1 MIRTI
6 AFALFAALFPLAA
19 VHAGTAGQRP
29 VNLILDTDIGP
40 DYDDVGAMAL
50 MHALADNGEA
60 KILATVACNTD
71 ARVVPCIEVINGW
84 YGRKDIPVGA
94 PKGYS
99 APRLTTS
106 MLRTDWPGYL
116 VSHFDHATDSTACAP
131 SAVETYRRVL
141 SRQPDGSVTICTLGF
156 FSNLKALLASAPDRW
171 SKLSGKDLVAKKV
184 KLLVS
189 MAGAFPNGYE
199 FNVYWDADAA
209 RTVADE
215 WPTPIIFSGWEIG
228 SEIFTRPSRR
238 HQRKPHKGR
247 LHARPLGGRPAARPR
262 KLGPDGGTRS
272 NTRRSPVVHTPSR
285 THDGGRQ
292 GQQQMDG
299 RPAGT
304 ARLSRVCA
312 AHKASARRD
321 RGTYDADAA
330 ETMNDFRRSLTSDK
344 FHLDTSP

>member
-6 AFALFAALFPLAA
+6 AFALFAALFPLVA
-19 VHAGTAGQRP
+19 VHAGTAGQCP

-71 ARVVPCIEVINGW
+71 ARVVPCIKVINGW

-116 VSHFDHATDSTACAP
+116 VSHFAHATDSTACAP

-156 FSNLKALLASAPDRW
+156 FSNLKALLASGPDRW

-199 FNVYWDADAA
+199 FNVYLDADAA

-228 SEIFTRPSRR
+228 SEIFTGNAVRDLPGDISANPIKAAYTLALSEDDRPHGRDSWDQTAALVAIRGAAPWFTLR
-238 HQRKPHKGR
+238 HGHMKVDGKGNNKWTDDPQGQ
-247 LHARPLGGRPAARPR
+247 HAYLVFAQPIKQVRDAIEALMTQMPR
-262 KLGPDGGTRS
+262 KR
-272 NTRRSPVVHTPSR
+272 
-285 THDGGRQ
+285 
-292 GQQQMDG
+292 
-299 RPAGT
+299 
-304 ARLSRVCA
+304 
-312 AHKASARRD
+312 
-321 RGTYDADAA
+321 
-330 ETMNDFRRSLTSDK
+330 
-344 FHLDTSP
+344 